1 MLSEWFEGSPHV
13 SLGEEAMG
21 LGGYGRVLTLL
32 TCDSLPDA
40 DDWEDRGGQA
50 SDDKPDWR
58 DAMRPYHLD

>member
-1 MLSEWFEGSPHV
+1 MLSEWFEGSPDV

-40 DDWEDRGGQA
+40 DDWEERGEQS
-50 SDDKPDWR
+50 SDHKPDWR
-58 DAMRPYHLD
+58 DAMRPYHLG